1 MDSISDNDKA
11 KRKRKMNWD
20 PKEEVVL
27 VEEVS
32 KREHLLFGK
41 LDGPGRTTTEKA
53 NDLLN
58 IEASIPNN
66 TQSPIF
72 HQSREHSP
80 TPVTTRS
87 TVYASTLRTR
97 AWTHVTIPL
106 TTQARAHLKPTSCKA
121 FSKNSRL
128 GPPRSWASS
137 PRKVTSNGNL
147 KFFWWHNSSIEYRRQ
162 DFLNTYKWEVSPSIV
177 SSSHWTSEGRPER
190 NTLVY

>member
-58 IEASIPNN
+58 ISN
-66 TQSPIF
+66 TN
-72 HQSREHSP
+72 R
-80 TPVTTRS
+80 
-87 TVYASTLRTR
+87 YD
-97 AWTHVTIPL
+97 AW
-106 TTQARAHLKPTSCKA
+106 
-121 FSKNSRL
+121 
-128 GPPRSWASS
+128 
-137 PRKVTSNGNL
+137 GN
-147 KFFWWHNSSIEYRRQ
+147 E
-162 DFLNTYKWEVSPSIV
+162 
-177 SSSHWTSEGRPER
+177 
-190 NTLVY
+190 